1 MSNLMVTDLSLV
13 MDVPPNLSKSID
25 ICYLIFSKFPHDII
39 IYASQQHNASYEVL
53 LFSRSH
59 KLHGLFYARSCSLS
73 WVLS

>member
-13 MDVPPNLSKSID
+13 MDVPPNLSKSVD

-39 IYASQQHNASYEVL
+39 INASQQHNASYEVL
-53 LFSRSH
+53 LFP
-59 KLHGLFYARSCSLS
+59 GLISFVVSSMLGRVPF